1 MPAGVL
7 TAMVKP
13 VAETDN
19 SERESRQR
27 QCNAET
33 SMKTHKLTETK
44 FHGQLVLFCLAKSD

>member
-27 QCNAET
+27 QCTAET